1 MNKLTFRNQLIT
13 GVVIVVVGFIV
24 STFTKQ
30 EYFSN
35 IGWMVYGL
43 LFFVNPVY
51 PESIK
56 TVIHTKI
63 YLRLVGLLIII
74 STFFIHFG
82 F

>member
-24 STFTKQ
+24 STFTQQ

-35 IGWMVYGL
+35 IGWIVYGL

-56 TVIHTKI
+56 TGRHTKI
-63 YLRLVGLLIII
+63 YLRLVGLLIVI
-74 STFFIHFG
+74 SAFFIHFG

>member
-1 MNKLTFRNQLIT
+1 MNKLTFRNQLIV

-24 STFTKQ
+24 STFTQQ

-35 IGWMVYGL
+35 IGWIVYGL

-56 TVIHTKI
+56 QVDT
-63 YLRLVGLLIII
+63 LRYI
-74 STFFIHFG
+74 
-82 F
+82 